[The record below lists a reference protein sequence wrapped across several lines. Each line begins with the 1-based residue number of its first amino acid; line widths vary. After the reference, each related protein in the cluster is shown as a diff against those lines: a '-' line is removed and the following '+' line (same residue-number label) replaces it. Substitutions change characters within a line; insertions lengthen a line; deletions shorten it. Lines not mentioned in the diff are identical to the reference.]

1 MTMPLASIATFFLLW
16 IVVPVFLALVRFFGL
31 YTIVQERTCRVY
43 VMFGKVV
50 GVLNEPGLHFL
61 LFEIGPAALVIN
73 FFGRC
78 YVLDLRL
85 DQEYPRSEPGNSE
98 EGAPM
103 GIGIRRGMWVSD
115 PLANLLKHTEP
126 PGSLQT

>member
-1 MTMPLASIATFFLLW
+1 MTMPLAAIATFFLLW

-85 DQEYPRSEPGNSE
+85 DQEYRRSEPVNSE
-98 EGAPM
+98 EGGPM
-103 GIGIRRGMWVSD
+103 GISIWHEMWVSD
-115 PLANLLKHTEP
+115 TVAHLFKNTYPR
-126 PGSLQT
+126 GSLRT

>member
-1 MTMPLASIATFFLLW
+1 MTMPLAAIATFFLLW

-61 LFEIGPAALVIN
+61 LFEIGPAALGIN

-78 YVLDLRL
+78 YVVDLRL
-85 DQEYPRSEPGNSE
+85 DQEYRRSEPVNSDAV
-98 EGAPM
+98 APM
-103 GIGIRRGMWVSD
+103 GIGIWYTMGVSH
-115 PLANLLKHTEP
+115 PLAY
-126 PGSLQT
+126 